1 METKERLICT
11 ICKYVY
17 GNSPRVRYYYSS
29 RKRVKDEKKK
39 KDYEEV
45 RKTKKGGEIFH

>member
-1 METKERLICT
+1 METKKRLICT

-29 RKRVKDEKKK
+29 RKRVKDEKKRLRGGA
-39 KDYEEV
+39 KD
-45 RKTKKGGEIFH
+45 KKGGKIFH